1 MLKYNSNEILD
12 YIIKNRRYLHSIPEL
27 GGNLPKTREFV
38 IKKLEELNIEYT
50 KNKKDSGIIA
60 YIKAMIKI
68 IKQ

>member
-50 KNKKDSGIIA
+50 WKKYLIPL
-60 YIKAMIKI
+60 
-68 IKQ
+68 